1 LHPLSVL
8 GILKRMNDELSHET
22 ELVANWLQS
31 GSINIFGRQFSGK
44 DTQGRILADTFDGF
58 LLGGGDIMR
67 NSVIPPHV
75 ADDMKK
81 GNLVPR
87 SDYIK
92 IVTPYLSRQE
102 FAGHPLFLSSVGRW
116 IGEEEG
122 VISAAKASGH
132 PIKAVVYLDMPKE
145 LSYQRWEMFKAH
157 DNRGVRDD
165 ESFESF
171 GTRLREFENK
181 TLPLM
186 EVYDKLGL
194 LISVDANQSVEAVT
208 KAILKQL
215 ANRALTSQ

>member
-1 LHPLSVL
+1 MEDKTEKLKKIAAWL
-8 GILKRMNDELSHET
+8 G
-22 ELVANWLQS
+22 S

-44 DTQGRILADTFDGF
+44 DTQGRILADMFDGV

-81 GNLVPR
+81 GILVPR
-87 SDYIK
+87 DDYIN

-102 FAGHPLFLSSVGRW
+102 FAGRPLFLSSVGRW
-116 IGEEEG
+116 IGEEKG
-122 VISAAKASGH
+122 VISAAEASGH

-145 LSYQRWEMFKAH
+145 LSHQRWEVFKARE
-157 DNRGVRDD
+157 DRGDRNDESL
-165 ESFESF
+165 ESFE
-171 GTRLREFENK
+171 TRLREFETK

-194 LISVDANQSVEAVT
+194 LVSVNANQSVEMVT
-208 KAILKQL
+208 EAILDQL
-215 ANRALTSQ
+215 SNLASASQ